1 MSDPDRTLAD
11 RAARGDRR
19 ALMELYERHRSRLFG
34 YLTRSLGNATLAEDV
49 FQDVWIKVM
58 QKIGTYRPGTASF
71 RAWLYRVA
79 SNAAIDRLRREAVRS
94 GPELD
99 APVHDGDERRV
110 DQVASSEPGPDQ
122 AGIGRVFAR
131 DLTTALDEL
140 SAKQKAAVLLRHQ
153 QGLSYPEIARA
164 LAVREGTAKTLVH
177 RGVLRL
183 RVELSGW
190 APEESSDDDA

>member
-1 MSDPDRTLAD
+1 MSDPDRTLAE
-11 RAARGDRR
+11 RAGRGDRR
-19 ALMELYERHRSRLFG
+19 ALMELYERYRSRLFG

-58 QKIGTYRPGTASF
+58 QKIGTYRPGTATF
-71 RAWLYRVA
+71 KAWLFRVA
-79 SNAAIDRLRREAVRS
+79 ANAAIDRLRREAVRS

-110 DQVASSEPGPDQ
+110 DQVASPVPGPDQ
-122 AGIGRVFAR
+122 AGIGMVFAR
-131 DLTTALDEL
+131 ELSTALDVL
-140 SAKQKAAVLLRHQ
+140 SPKQKAAVLLRHQ

-190 APEESSDDDA
+190 APEESNDDA

>member
-1 MSDPDRTLAD
+1 MSDPDRTLAG

-49 FQDVWIKVM
+49 FQEVWIKVM
-58 QKIGTYRPGTASF
+58 QKIGTYRPRTASF

-79 SNAAIDRLRREAVRS
+79 ANAAIDRLRREAVRS

-99 APVHDGDERRV
+99 APAHDGEERRV
-110 DQVASSEPGPDQ
+110 DQVASPEPGPEQ
-122 AGIGRVFAR
+122 AGIGRIFAR
-131 DLTTALDEL
+131 DLTTALDQL

-153 QGLSYPEIARA
+153 QGLSYPEISRA

-183 RVELSGW
+183 RAELSGW
-190 APEESSDDDA
+190 APEESNDDA

>member
-1 MSDPDRTLAD
+1 MSDPDRTLAG

-49 FQDVWIKVM
+49 FQEVWIKVM

-79 SNAAIDRLRREAVRS
+79 ANAAVDRLRREAVRS

-99 APVHDGDERRV
+99 APAHDGEERRV
-110 DQVASSEPGPDQ
+110 DQVASPEPGPEQ
-122 AGIGRVFAR
+122 AGIGRIFAR
-131 DLTTALDEL
+131 DLTTALDQL

-153 QGLSYPEIARA
+153 QGLSYPEISRA

-183 RVELSGW
+183 RAELSGW
-190 APEESSDDDA
+190 APKGSNDDA

>member
-1 MSDPDRTLAD
+1 MSDPDRTLAE
-11 RAARGDRR
+11 RAGRGDRR
-19 ALMELYERHRSRLFG
+19 ALMELYERYRSRLFG

-58 QKIGTYRPGTASF
+58 QKIGTYRPGTATF
-71 RAWLYRVA
+71 KAWLFRVA
-79 SNAAIDRLRREAVRS
+79 ANTAIDRLRREAVRS

-110 DQVASSEPGPDQ
+110 DQVVSPQPGPDQ
-122 AGIGRVFAR
+122 AGIGKIFAR
-131 DLTTALDEL
+131 DLTTALEEL
-140 SAKQKAAVLLRHQ
+140 SPKQKAAVLLRHQ

-190 APEESSDDDA
+190 APEESNDDA

>member
-1 MSDPDRTLAD
+1 MTDPDRTLAA
-11 RAARGDRR
+11 RAGRGDRL
-19 ALMELYERHRSRLFG
+19 ALMELYERYRSRLFG
-34 YLTRSLGNATLAEDV
+34 YLMRSLGNAALAEDV

-71 RAWLYRVA
+71 KAWLFRVA
-79 SNAAIDRLRREAVRS
+79 ANAAVDRQRREAVRS

-99 APVHDGDERRV
+99 APALDGDERRV
-110 DQVASSEPGPDQ
+110 DQVVSPQPGPDQ
-122 AGIGRVFAR
+122 AGIGKVFAR
-131 DLTTALDEL
+131 DLTTALEEL
-140 SAKQKAAVLLRHQ
+140 SPKQKAAVLLRHQ

-183 RVELSGW
+183 RTELSGW
-190 APEESSDDDA
+190 APEESNDDA

>member
-79 SNAAIDRLRREAVRS
+79 SNAAVDRLRREAVRS

-99 APVHDGDERRV
+99 APVHDH
-110 DQVASSEPGPDQ
+110 GP
-122 AGIGRVFAR
+122 GRVVRETKGGGAAAAPAGTELPRDRPRAGRPRRYGEDAGPPGGAPFAR
-131 DLTTALDEL
+131 G
-140 SAKQKAAVLLRHQ
+140 VI
-153 QGLSYPEIARA
+153 GLGA
-164 LAVREGTAKTLVH
+164 
-177 RGVLRL
+177 RGVER
-183 RVELSGW
+183 
-190 APEESSDDDA
+190 

>member
-79 SNAAIDRLRREAVRS
+79 SNAAVDRLRREAVRS

-99 APVHDGDERRV
+99 APAHDGDERRV

-190 APEESSDDDA
+190 APEESADDA

>member
-1 MSDPDRTLAD
+1 MSDPDRTLAG

-49 FQDVWIKVM
+49 FQEVWIKVM

-79 SNAAIDRLRREAVRS
+79 ANAAIDRLRREAVRS

-99 APVHDGDERRV
+99 APAHDGEERRV
-110 DQVASSEPGPDQ
+110 DQVASPEPGPEQ
-122 AGIGRVFAR
+122 AGIGRIFAR
-131 DLTTALDEL
+131 DLTTALDQL

-153 QGLSYPEIARA
+153 QGLSYPEISRA

-183 RVELSGW
+183 RAELSGW
-190 APEESSDDDA
+190 APKGSNDDA

>member
-1 MSDPDRTLAD
+1 MSDPDRTLAG

-49 FQDVWIKVM
+49 FQEVWIKVM

-99 APVHDGDERRV
+99 APAHDGEERRV
-110 DQVASSEPGPDQ
+110 DQVASPEPGPEQ
-122 AGIGRVFAR
+122 AGIGRIFAR
-131 DLTTALDEL
+131 DLTTALDQL

-153 QGLSYPEIARA
+153 QGLSYPEISRA

-183 RVELSGW
+183 RAELSGW
-190 APEESSDDDA
+190 APGESNDDA

>member
-1 MSDPDRTLAD
+1 MSDPDRTLAG

-49 FQDVWIKVM
+49 FQEVWIKVM

-79 SNAAIDRLRREAVRS
+79 ANAAIDRLRREAVRS

-99 APVHDGDERRV
+99 APAHDGEERRV
-110 DQVASSEPGPDQ
+110 DQVASPEPGPEQ
-122 AGIGRVFAR
+122 AGIGRIFAR
-131 DLTTALDEL
+131 DLTTALDQL

-153 QGLSYPEIARA
+153 QGLSYPEISRA

-183 RVELSGW
+183 RAELSGW
-190 APEESSDDDA
+190 APEESNDDA

>member
-79 SNAAIDRLRREAVRS
+79 SNAAVDRLRREAVRS

-183 RVELSGW
+183 RVELSAW

>member
-1 MSDPDRTLAD
+1 MSDPDRTLAG

-49 FQDVWIKVM
+49 FQEVWIKVM

-79 SNAAIDRLRREAVRS
+79 ANAAVDRLRREAVRS

-99 APVHDGDERRV
+99 APAHDGEERRV
-110 DQVASSEPGPDQ
+110 DQVASPEPGPEQ
-122 AGIGRVFAR
+122 AGIGRIFAR
-131 DLTTALDEL
+131 DLTTALDQL
-140 SAKQKAAVLLRHQ
+140 SAKQTAAVLLRHQ
-153 QGLSYPEIARA
+153 QGLSYPEISRA

-183 RVELSGW
+183 RAELSGW
-190 APEESSDDDA
+190 APEESNDDA